1 MLGRLQR
8 LLESRLG
15 AAQADAPADETT
27 LQLVTAALLIET
39 ARADFDDAPEE
50 LTVARR
56 LIAAHFD
63 LDDEATSALLASAN
77 GRADDAVSLHEF
89 THLLNAHLDEARK
102 LRVLEMM
109 WRVAHADGRI
119 DKHEEHLLRRV
130 ADLLHLSHGDFVR
143 LRHATA
149 GERD

>member
-8 LLESRLG
+8 LLEARLG
-15 AAQADAPADETT
+15 ASPADAQPDEAT

-39 ARADFDDAPEE
+39 ARADFDDAPKE
-50 LTVARR
+50 LAVARR

-63 LDDEATSALLASAN
+63 LDQTATAELLASAN
-77 GRADDAVSLHEF
+77 ERADDAVSLHEF
-89 THLLNAHLDEARK
+89 TRLLNERLDEPQK
-102 LRVLEMM
+102 LHVLEMM

-130 ADLLHLSHGDFVR
+130 ADLLHLTHGDFVR
-143 LRHATA
+143 LRHATDPDNA
-149 GERD
+149 

>member
-1 MLGRLQR
+1 MLRRLQR
-8 LLESRLG
+8 LLETRL
-15 AAQADAPADETT
+15 APDASDERDAGNT
-27 LQLVTAALLIET
+27 LELVTAALLVET

-50 LTVARR
+50 LALVER
-56 LIAAHFD
+56 LIATHFD
-63 LDDEATSALLASAN
+63 LDDEAAADLLAA
-77 GRADDAVSLHEF
+77 ADTKVEDAVSLFEF
-89 THLLNAHLDEARK
+89 TRLLNDRLDEPRK

-109 WRVAHADGRI
+109 WRVAHADGHV

-149 GERD
+149 DDD

>member
-1 MLGRLQR
+1 MLKHLQR
-8 LLESRLG
+8 LLETHLG
-15 AAQADAPADETT
+15 ASPAGAPPDEAT
-27 LQLVTAALLIET
+27 LRLVTAALLVET

-50 LTVARR
+50 LAVARR
-56 LIAAHFD
+56 LIAGHFD
-63 LDDEATSALLASAN
+63 LGEADSAELLASAEA
-77 GRADDAVSLHEF
+77 RADAAVSLFEF
-89 THLLNAHLDEARK
+89 TRSLNERLDEMQK

-130 ADLLHLSHGDFVR
+130 ADLLHLTHADFVR

-149 GERD
+149 ND

>member
-1 MLGRLQR
+1 MLRRLQR

-15 AAQADAPADETT
+15 ATADDADSDETT
-27 LQLVTAALLIET
+27 LQLVTAALLVET

-50 LTVARR
+50 LELVRR
-56 LIAAHFD
+56 LIAGHFD
-63 LDDEATSALLASAN
+63 LDETATHDLLASASE
-77 GRADDAVSLHEF
+77 RADDAVSLYEF
-89 THLLNAHLDEARK
+89 TRDLNERLDESRK

-130 ADLLHLSHGDFVR
+130 ADLLHLSHADFVR

>member
-8 LLESRLG
+8 LLETRLG
-15 AAQADAPADETT
+15 AAQADAAPDENT
-27 LQLVTAALLIET
+27 LQLVTAALLVET

-50 LTVARR
+50 LAVARR
-56 LIAAHFD
+56 LIAAHFE
-63 LDDEATSALLASAN
+63 LDDEATAALLTAA
-77 GRADDAVSLHEF
+77 GERADDAVSLHEF
-89 THLLNAHLDEARK
+89 TRLLNGRLDEARK

-149 GERD
+149 ND